1 MIRPCSAVCVFFF
14 ALAATPALAQL
25 GTATI
30 SGNVTDAT
38 GSVVVGASIRVV
50 NTDTGFRRETRANDL
65 GQYNVPGL
73 SPGRYEMTVEM
84 SGFKKSE
91 RKGLILQVDQN
102 ARLDMAMEIGQVTEV
117 VEITGQ
123 APLVESQ
130 NATLGAVIDTEK
142 ILALPL
148 NGRNFAQLALL
159 VPGVNTGAPG
169 AGGAEGFSASGL
181 RANQNAFQID
191 GTTNSDSF
199 QNRISV
205 RPNIDAIQEFKIQT
219 NNYSAEFGKAAA
231 PR

>member
-1 MIRPCSAVCVFFF
+1 MLRPCFAVCVFL
-14 ALAATPALAQL
+14 LAATPALAQL

-38 GSVVVGASIRVV
+38 GAVVVGASIRVV
-50 NTDTGFRRETRANDL
+50 NTDTGFRRETRVNDL

-130 NATLGAVIDTEK
+130 NATLGRGDRHGED
-142 ILALPL
+142 P
-148 NGRNFAQLALL
+148 
-159 VPGVNTGAPG
+159 GAP
-169 AGGAEGFSASGL
+169 AEWPQL
-181 RANQNAFQID
+181 RATRAAGPRRKHGSARGRRRRGLLSLRAARQPE
-191 GTTNSDSF
+191 
-199 QNRISV
+199 RV
-205 RPNIDAIQEFKIQT
+205 PN
-219 NNYSAEFGKAAA
+219 
-231 PR
+231 